1 MSLRKIVAALLLA
14 ATAVAPTLAQTEAIS
29 DTPPPGMAIATFAT
43 GCFWCTESDFDTVK
57 GVVSTTSGYLNGKI
71 KNPTYQQVSAG
82 GTGHVEAVRVVF
94 DPAVVSYERL
104 LHVFWRTH
112 DPLTANAQFCDRGD
126 QYRPAVLTHGEE
138 QRQAAEASKAAL
150 EKSGVLK
157 GKIVTAIEP
166 AATFYAAEAYHQ
178 DYHLKNPVKYRY
190 YRYSCGRDA
199 RLKAIWGSEAGGS

>member
-1 MSLRKIVAALLLA
+1 MYRGWLVAGLLWGLLGLA
-14 ATAVAPTLAQTEAIS
+14 PATAQAQPVS

-43 GCFWCTESDFDTVK
+43 GCFWCTEADFDKVK
-57 GVVSTTSGYLNGKI
+57 GVVSTTSGYLNGKV
-71 KNPTYQQVSAG
+71 KNPSYRQVSAG

-94 DPAVVSYERL
+94 DPSVVTYERL

-126 QYRPAVLTHGEE
+126 QYRPAVLTHSDE
-138 QRQAAEASKAAL
+138 QRHAAAASKAAL
-150 EKSGVLK
+150 EQSAVLK

-166 AATFYAAEAYHQ
+166 AGTFYAAEDYHQ

-190 YRYSCGRDA
+190 YRFGCGRDA
-199 RLKAIWGSEAGGS
+199 RLRAIWGSEAGGS